1 MGKREDNIMKQKQWI
16 RITVIFFAFMIVLT
30 IFSRGAAS
38 VTKAK
43 VTVTKAA
50 GQTISHEIR
59 LDGLIEAKD
68 NFLQYVP
75 SGLMVK
81 SVRVSPGQQVKSGD
95 VLFTVDTQRL
105 GEKIGDIKEQIADAE
120 EKNDLTVSRAEKA
133 YQDAVSDAQ
142 EEKDLAYRDY
152 EEAVN
157 TYNEY
162 IDTHPVFEQTAPE
175 GSAENGA
182 VPDESYYNESTA
194 LELENAMEAAQS
206 AYERVVREQDKI
218 VQAAADSLQQTKEDL
233 ALDGDTALLE
243 ESLKELQPFLEN
255 EGQYLAEYQ
264 GVVDRILVNPGI
276 ETTAGVAVLIA
287 DSDGGVRL
295 EAAFPEEYRDDIT
308 QSGTVTLMGENLN
321 GEEESYV
328 VSNAAVSKANNTET
342 GNTDGYTLTA
352 DIPGDLFAVGST
364 VSVTVDNR
372 SEEYDTCVPLQCLR
386 QNGNYQYFIYVT
398 EEQDTVLGNE
408 TVAKEM
414 IVNVLDKNER
424 YAALEETVS
433 GDVILSANKDITDGS
448 RVVII
453 E

>member
-142 EEKDLAYRDY
+142 EEKDLLR
-152 EEAVN
+152 
-157 TYNEY
+157 
-162 IDTHPVFEQTAPE
+162 
-175 GSAENGA
+175 
-182 VPDESYYNESTA
+182 
-194 LELENAMEAAQS
+194 
-206 AYERVVREQDKI
+206 
-218 VQAAADSLQQTKEDL
+218 SLL
-233 ALDGDTALLE
+233 LMRYSLLD
-243 ESLKELQPFLEN
+243 
-255 EGQYLAEYQ
+255 
-264 GVVDRILVNPGI
+264 PGK
-276 ETTAGVAVLIA
+276 A
-287 DSDGGVRL
+287 RL
-295 EAAFPEEYRDDIT
+295 
-308 QSGTVTLMGENLN
+308 
-321 GEEESYV
+321 
-328 VSNAAVSKANNTET
+328 
-342 GNTDGYTLTA
+342 
-352 DIPGDLFAVGST
+352 
-364 VSVTVDNR
+364 
-372 SEEYDTCVPLQCLR
+372 
-386 QNGNYQYFIYVT
+386 YF
-398 EEQDTVLGNE
+398 D
-408 TVAKEM
+408 
-414 IVNVLDKNER
+414 
-424 YAALEETVS
+424 
-433 GDVILSANKDITDGS
+433 
-448 RVVII
+448 
-453 E
+453 